1 MQRVPSAIIT
11 GAGSGIGRAIAL
23 DLCRAG
29 YSLTLAGRRAEA
41 LDTTKSLCPP
51 TSIIRCV
58 SCDLSNPS
66 AAESL
71 VDDHVL
77 HFGSLD
83 VLVNNAGVGTVR
95 PLGQITRD
103 DIAAALNT
111 NALAAACATAR
122 SWPTWV
128 AQRGGC
134 LINIASMAVFDPFPG
149 FFAYA
154 ASKAALAMMAVS
166 AAKEGA
172 VYNVRAFA
180 ICPGAVETDMLR
192 ASFTDEVIPPD
203 ACLLPADVSRVV
215 MQCVKGERD
224 VDNGRAIPLLSAAAQ
239 PWLDEHRRHPG
250 LWLR

>member
-83 VLVNNAGVGTVR
+83 VLVNNAGGGTVR

-103 DIAAALNT
+103 HVAAALNT
-111 NALAAACATAR
+111 NALAAACASAR
-122 SWPTWV
+122 AWPIWI
-128 AQRGGC
+128 AQRSG
-134 LINIASMAVFDPFPG
+134 
-149 FFAYA
+149 
-154 ASKAALAMMAVS
+154 
-166 AAKEGA
+166 
-172 VYNVRAFA
+172 
-180 ICPGAVETDMLR
+180 
-192 ASFTDEVIPPD
+192 
-203 ACLLPADVSRVV
+203 
-215 MQCVKGERD
+215 
-224 VDNGRAIPLLSAAAQ
+224 
-239 PWLDEHRRHPG
+239 
-250 LWLR
+250 